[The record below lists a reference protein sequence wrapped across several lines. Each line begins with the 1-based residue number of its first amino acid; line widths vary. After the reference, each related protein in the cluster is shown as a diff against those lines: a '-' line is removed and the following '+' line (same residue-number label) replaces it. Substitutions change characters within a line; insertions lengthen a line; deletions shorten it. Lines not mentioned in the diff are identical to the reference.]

1 LVVLKKRVQ
10 DINKK
15 SADMWSFAVII
26 WELHKRQIPF
36 ANYSP
41 AQCGF
46 YVIAFFIKVFHL

>member
-1 LVVLKKRVQ
+1 LQALKKRPH

-15 SADMWSFAVII
+15 LADMWSFAVII
-26 WELHKRQIPF
+26 WELHMRQIPF

-46 YVIAFFIKVFHL
+46 YVMSE